1 MPNVLTALT
10 LVATGGLLLWFVA
23 IAIDP
28 TLPINPFPPLVD
40 TTPSADGSQTM
51 GQTAVPS
58 PSPEQLPAPT
68 RSVRP
73 TPTPL
78 RPATPAPTPVP
89 GVSFSAVVEIVD
101 GNGCGGPLMAGT
113 VVDSL
118 GEPVEGYPIHVWGTG
133 IDDIVVSGS
142 AVEYGL
148 SGWQI
153 LVLSEEV
160 VTGTYYVQLHEYNV
174 YTGHPAVSWIIEI
187 ELPGCQDGMPL
198 VRFEQLLESEGGSP

>member
-1 MPNVLTALT
+1 
-10 LVATGGLLLWFVA
+10 
-23 IAIDP
+23 
-28 TLPINPFPPLVD
+28 
-40 TTPSADGSQTM
+40 
-51 GQTAVPS
+51 
-58 PSPEQLPAPT
+58 
-68 RSVRP
+68 
-73 TPTPL
+73 
-78 RPATPAPTPVP
+78 
-89 GVSFSAVVEIVD
+89 
-101 GNGCGGPLMAGT
+101 MAGT

-142 AVEYGL
+142 AVEYGP